1 MCRGACVAGGGG
13 VAGGARREGEGED
26 AGEDAGLQGCRS
38 AGVRGM
44 CMYID
49 ERRRVENRERAGRKG
64 EERGKEGEKRGLW
77 G

>member
-1 MCRGACVAGGGG
+1 M
-13 VAGGARREGEGED
+13 AGGARREGEGED
-26 AGEDAGLQGCRS
+26 AGEGAGEDVGLQGCGS

>member
-1 MCRGACVAGGGG
+1 M
-13 VAGGARREGEGED
+13 AGGARREGEGED
-26 AGEDAGLQGCRS
+26 AGEDVGLQGYGS
-38 AGVRGM
+38 AGVRKM

-64 EERGKEGEKRGLW
+64 EERGRKGERGKEGEKRGLW

>member
-1 MCRGACVAGGGG
+1 
-13 VAGGARREGEGED
+13 
-26 AGEDAGLQGCRS
+26 
-38 AGVRGM
+38 
-44 CMYID
+44 MYID